1 MNMVLF
7 YKMTFSY
14 MILFKHKFLKIFYPI
29 FIMRGEHQAKLSWWI
44 ELIICQHS
52 NILCSRFYL
61 NQITH
66 NCKFLFTIFL
76 GRTFVPFLPTYQP
89 KHQRTLLCNKK
100 CIQELADAS
109 SRTPLH
115 PAAAMIEHQTHV
127 QLTSLTNTYADKDHL
142 YTFLNMLGLDL
153 IGQEIIHKN
162 LFKFKTHKKKITKT
176 NAISN
181 SKHIFCLMQPKQLQ
195 TKS

>member
-1 MNMVLF
+1 MPTLKYTV
-7 YKMTFSY
+7 
-14 MILFKHKFLKIFYPI
+14 LKILLESDHPQLPISFYHFP
-29 FIMRGEHQAKLSWWI
+29 GQ
-44 ELIICQHS
+44 
-52 NILCSRFYL
+52 N
-61 NQITH
+61 
-66 NCKFLFTIFL
+66 LFATC
-76 GRTFVPFLPTYQP
+76 TYVPT
-89 KHQRTLLCNKK
+89 KALLCNKK